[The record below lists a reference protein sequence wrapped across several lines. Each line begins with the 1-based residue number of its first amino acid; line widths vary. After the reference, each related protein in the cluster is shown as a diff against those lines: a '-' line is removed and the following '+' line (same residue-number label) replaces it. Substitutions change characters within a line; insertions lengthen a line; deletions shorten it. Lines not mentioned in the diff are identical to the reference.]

1 MSRREIGQRGGATV
15 LALWLVIAGC
25 VAVWIGAQRA
35 ADRVRSNWPD
45 VYPLLLLPNGRYLAA
60 ASLGFRVL
68 LADTIYLW
76 SIQYYGHR
84 RTPEGRI
91 YLRQIYNTISDLD
104 PLFIESYTTGALWMA
119 SDMNDAAMA
128 LELLDRGI
136 ERNPDSWILP
146 WDAGWYSYMA
156 LEDYATAERYFA
168 TASEHTDAPAWV
180 ARLRAHMVTEQGDL
194 RTAVVMWEEILEEA
208 EATGDE
214 MSAAIAARRVTDLYS
229 RYAIGEIED
238 AIARFEAAQERSPD
252 SLALLV
258 RLGMLDDIFADDEG
272 RPINYL
278 GDPFI
283 YDPSTGTVTDPAAG
297 QAPNSR

>member
-1 MSRREIGQRGGATV
+1 MSRRSRGQRGGAPV
-15 LALWLVIAGC
+15 LALWLAIAGC
-25 VAVWIGAQRA
+25 MAVWIGAQRA
-35 ADRVRSNWPD
+35 TDQVRNTWPEA
-45 VYPLLLLPNGRYLAA
+45 YPLLLLPNGRYLAA
-60 ASLGFRVL
+60 ASLGFRII

-91 YLRQIYNTISDLD
+91 YLQHIYNTISDLD
-104 PLFIESYTTGALWMA
+104 PQFIESYMTGALWMA
-119 SDMNDAAMA
+119 SDMADPAMA

-146 WDAGWYSYMA
+146 WDAGWYSYMQ
-156 LEDYATAERYFA
+156 LHDYPAAERYFA
-168 TASEHTDAPAWV
+168 MASEHADAPSWV
-180 ARLRAHMVTEQGDL
+180 ARLRAHMLAEQGDL

-208 EATGDE
+208 EAAGDE
-214 MSAAIAARRVTDLYS
+214 ISAAIAAQRIPDLYS
-229 RYAIGEIED
+229 RYAVGEIEG
-238 AIARFEAAQERSPD
+238 AIERFEAAQGRSPD

-283 YDPSTGTVTDPAAG
+283 YDPSTGTITDPAAG
-297 QAPNSR
+297 QARNSR

>member
-25 VAVWIGAQRA
+25 LAVWIGAQRA
-35 ADRVRSNWPD
+35 AGRVRDTWPV

-60 ASLGFRVL
+60 ASLGFRIM

-119 SDMNDAAMA
+119 SDMSDPIMA

-156 LEDYATAERYFA
+156 MEDYGTAESYFA
-168 TASEHTDAPAWV
+168 MAAEHADAPSWV
-180 ARLRAHMVTEQGDL
+180 ARLRVHMVTEQGDL
-194 RTAVVMWEEILEEA
+194 RTAIVMWEEILEEA

-214 MSAAIAARRVTDLYS
+214 MSAAIAAQRVPDLYS

-238 AIARFEAAQERSPD
+238 AIERFEAEQGRLPD

-258 RLGMLDDIFADDEG
+258 RLGMLDDIFADDER
-272 RPINYL
+272 RPVNYG

-283 YDPSTGTVTDPAAG
+283 YDARTGTVTDPVAG
-297 QAPNSR
+297 LAPDAR